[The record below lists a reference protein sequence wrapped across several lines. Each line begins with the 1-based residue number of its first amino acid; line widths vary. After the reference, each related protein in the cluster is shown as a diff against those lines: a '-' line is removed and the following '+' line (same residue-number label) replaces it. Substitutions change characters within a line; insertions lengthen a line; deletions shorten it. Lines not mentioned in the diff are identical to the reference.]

1 MTGFFCPFR
10 YPAIGQERPGSL
22 TAVPEVA
29 AGTLTEKSYA
39 NGIDIAKRKK
49 NRGPGKARTF
59 AWRPRF
65 EIKSPDGRR
74 DFTNRH
80 RR

>member
-22 TAVPEVA
+22 TAVPEAA

-39 NGIDIAKRKK
+39 NGIDIAKRRKK
-49 NRGPGKARTF
+49 P
-59 AWRPRF
+59 RPR
-65 EIKSPDGRR
+65 
-74 DFTNRH
+74 
-80 RR
+80 